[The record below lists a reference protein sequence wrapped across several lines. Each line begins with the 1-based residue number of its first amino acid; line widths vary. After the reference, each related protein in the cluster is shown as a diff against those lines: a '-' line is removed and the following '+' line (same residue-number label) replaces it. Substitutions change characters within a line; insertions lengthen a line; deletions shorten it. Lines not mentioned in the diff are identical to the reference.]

1 MFERRLIETY
11 ISEHGTDPVNGEDLS
26 TDDLID
32 LKQARVVKPRP
43 PTLTSIPALLS
54 TFQNEWDALIL
65 ETYQLKQQLAE
76 TRQELSTALY
86 YNDSAQRVIA
96 RLQKE
101 RDEARD
107 ALSRVSMTG
116 GANGVNGTNGDAMQ
130 VDGQPLAD
138 EVVAKITETQE
149 RLSST
154 RRKRPVPEDWVTADE
169 IQTFDL
175 KSSVDSQFTGSK
187 TLAADQTGDF
197 FLCGDSDGT
206 IGIYDVQSGAF
217 TTRSNLGAGA
227 ILGGTWCNDKQAVAT
242 STGIVAVAQE
252 GAVQAKFQQHAG
264 AATAVASHPSGEILV
279 SVGYDKSY
287 VVYDLASMKVVTQIF
302 GDIGEH
308 NIDLNGSQHQLIA
321 LRIDHSRLPP
331 RRPLICSRLRRWF
344 CPTL

>member
-1 MFERRLIETY
+1 MIETY
-11 ISEHGTDPVNGEDLS
+11 ISENGTDPVNGEDLT

-32 LKQARVVKPRP
+32 LKQSRVVKPRP

-65 ETYQLKQQLAE
+65 ETFQLKQQLSE

-107 ALSRVSMTG
+107 ALSRVSVTG
-116 GANGVNGTNGDAMQ
+116 GANGVNGDAMQ
-130 VDGQPLAD
+130 IDGQPLSE

-149 RLSST
+149 RLSTT
-154 RRKRPVPEDWVTADE
+154 RRKRPVPEEWATGNE
-169 IQTFDL
+169 LQTFDV
-175 KSSVDSQFTGSK
+175 KASVDTQFTGAK
-187 TLAADQTGDF
+187 TLASDSTGDF

-206 IGIYDVQSGAF
+206 MDIFDLQQGAF

-227 ILGGTWCNDKQAVAT
+227 ILGGAWCNDKQAVST
-242 STGIVAVAQE
+242 STGIVAVAQD
-252 GAVQAKFQQHAG
+252 GAVLAKFHQHAG
-264 AATAVASHPSGEILV
+264 AATAVASHPSGDILV

-287 VVYDLASMKVVTQIF
+287 IVYDLSSLKVATQVF
-302 GDIGEH
+302 TDIGRPR
-308 NIDLNGSQHQLIA
+308 ISNG
-321 LRIDHSRLPP
+321 
-331 RRPLICSRLRRWF
+331 RWDD
-344 CPTL
+344 C